1 MNRDYRACTYCVM
14 DTSDVAITFDTDGR
28 CNHCTRAET
37 LLKLTPR
44 TKAEGEARL
53 AALVAQIQRRAPTTE
68 YQCLIGLSG
77 GVDSSYVAWLA
88 HRLGLRVL
96 AVHCDNGWNAEVAVG
111 NIQTLCER
119 LEIDLMT
126 YVINWEEFRD
136 LQRSF
141 LRASV
146 VDVELV
152 TDHAIFAAMVRLAR
166 EHRIPFV
173 LGGGNLATESILPR
187 SWVWPKQDLR
197 NIKAIHRRFGSQPL
211 NSYPTCGV
219 LRWSLLRYSP
229 LGTDFVEILNYA
241 CYRRDEALSVLEQQL
256 GWRSYGGKHHESV
269 FTRFYQEYLL
279 PEKFGVDKRRAHL
292 SSLIVNGE
300 LTRAGAVAQLEER
313 PADAPGLS
321 EAKAYVLKKL
331 GLSDHE
337 FAAIMSR
344 PPRSHSEYPSD
355 AMIFRVLDRYR
366 DRARRRALRNS
377 NV

>member
-1 MNRDYRACTYCVM
+1 MSGGYRSCTYCVM
-14 DTSDVAITFDTDGR
+14 DTSDVAITFDGDGR

-37 LLKLTPR
+37 LLTLTPR
-44 TKAEGEARL
+44 TEAEGEARL
-53 AALVAQIQRRAPTTE
+53 AALAAQIHRRAPTAE

-96 AVHCDNGWNAEVAVG
+96 AVHCDNGWNSEVAVG
-111 NIQTLCER
+111 NIQALCER

-136 LQRSF
+136 LQCSF

-152 TDHAIFAAMVRLAR
+152 TDHAIFAAMARVAR
-166 EHRIPFV
+166 EHRMPFV

-187 SWVWPKQDLR
+187 AWAWPKQDLR

-211 NSYPTCGV
+211 RSYPTCGV
-219 LRWSLLRYSP
+219 LRWSLFRYSP
-229 LGTDFVEILNYA
+229 FGSEFVEILNHSY
-241 CYRRDEALSVLEQQL
+241 YRRDQSLRVLEQRL
-256 GWRSYGGKHHESV
+256 GWRPYGGKHHESV

-279 PEKFGVDKRRAHL
+279 PKKFGVDKRRAHL

-300 LTRAGAVAQLEER
+300 LTRADAVAQLEER
-313 PADAPGLS
+313 ATDARGVA
-321 EAKAYVLKKL
+321 EARAYVLKKL
-331 GLSDHE
+331 GLSEHE
-337 FAAIMSR
+337 FAEIMSI
-344 PPRSHSEYPSD
+344 PPRSHSDYPSD

-366 DRARRRALRNS
+366 DRARTRALRH
-377 NV
+377 